1 MLAIYWNNHHHLFQI
16 VDKINGWT
24 LWSNHLL
31 ILALT
36 LFPFVTSWVSEYP
49 TALAPQ
55 MLYGCV
61 ILLTDFSYFLLGRTL
76 VKANPENQ
84 GLLHLFQRYRKLYFT
99 LFINCLAL
107 LIGWLIHP
115 LSVIIMDSLV
125 LILWVIPEKKVE
137 TLIKKTCSK
146 ALFEPLFIS
155 KKMRL

>member
-16 VDKINGWT
+16 VDKINGWN

-76 VKANPENQ
+76 VKANP
-84 GLLHLFQRYRKLYFT
+84 
-99 LFINCLAL
+99 
-107 LIGWLIHP
+107 
-115 LSVIIMDSLV
+115 
-125 LILWVIPEKKVE
+125 
-137 TLIKKTCSK
+137 
-146 ALFEPLFIS
+146 
-155 KKMRL
+155 